1 LRVRHPAVAGLFYPA
16 DPERLA
22 ATVDG
27 MLAAAGRV
35 AEPCPLALI
44 APHAGYQFSGAVAA
58 SAYARLCG
66 TDVRRAIVLGPA
78 HRVPLRGMALPAV
91 DAFATPLGPVL
102 LDGATRDALS
112 RLPAVTIDDRPHAGE
127 HSLET
132 HLPFLVR
139 TLGSDARVVPVVVGE
154 TAPAHVAALLDAA
167 LDEPGTVAV
176 VSTDL
181 SHYLDQG
188 AARDRDAHTAEAVL
202 TRDADSVR
210 SGDACGEHPL
220 RGLLCH
226 AARRDL
232 AVELLQ
238 LATSADAGADPR
250 RVVGYGA
257 FALYGT
263 E

>member
-1 LRVRHPAVAGLFYPA
+1 
-16 DPERLA
+16 
-22 ATVDG
+22 VDE

-35 AEPCPLALI
+35 AESRPHALI

-58 SAYARLCG
+58 SAYAHLCG
-66 TDVRRAIVLGPA
+66 TDVWRAVVLGPA
-78 HRVPLRGMALPAV
+78 HQIPLRGMALPTV
-91 DAFATPLGPVL
+91 TAFATPLGPVL
-102 LDGATRDALS
+102 LDGATRDALA
-112 RLPAVTIDDRPHAGE
+112 RLPAVTVDDRPHAGE
-127 HSLET
+127 HALET
-132 HLPFLVR
+132 QLPFLVR
-139 TLGSDARVVPVVVGE
+139 TLGCDVRVVPVVVGE
-154 TAPAHVAALLDAA
+154 TAPAHVAALLDAV

-188 AARDRDAHTAEAVL
+188 AARDRDARTAKAVL
-202 TRDADSVR
+202 ARDADAVGP
-210 SGDACGEHPL
+210 GDACGAHPL
-220 RGLLCH
+220 RGLLRH

-232 AVELLQ
+232 TVELLQ

-263 E
+263 S